1 MMPKPNGRSVIAERS
16 PGGDSSDPHDGT
28 RRSLRPSSSVAL
40 VVAGLLVMSLI
51 AGSCS
56 AATPSAGASPP
67 KASTS
72 TVWLCRPGQAH
83 DPCAPNLTTTEVSA
97 SGKSN
102 VIHPSVASTAR
113 KFDCFYVYPTVSM
126 EKSVNSNLQVQSA
139 ETQIATQQV
148 AQFSKICRVWAPM
161 YRQFTVSGLAH
172 LSGTAIS
179 TAYAS
184 IEAGFE
190 DYLAHDNDGHP
201 IIFIGHSQ
209 GAVMLIDLLSRLVDN
224 NAALRDKLVLAI
236 LIGGNV
242 VVSTGRLTGGSFT
255 NIPLCTSPGQTSC
268 VIAYSSFPGTPPAA
282 SEFGR
287 PGQGVSLL
295 TGQLA
300 KTGLRVACVN
310 PAAIGGGSAV
320 LDPIF
325 PATIVDG
332 PVPFNSSEGKISTPW
347 VAYPDLYRAACQS
360 SDGAAWLN
368 VTKATR
374 PSDHRPVVKE
384 TNNATTGGQH
394 NLTTDWGYHIY
405 DVNLAL
411 SNLVS
416 DADAAEVSWTSR
428 HRFAGEVR
436 RRTEPERPRVLVG

>member
-1 MMPKPNGRSVIAERS
+1 MPKPDERS
-16 PGGDSSDPHDGT
+16 AMAARSPEGDSWDPHHGA

-40 VVAGLLVMSLI
+40 VVAGLLVMTLI
-51 AGSCS
+51 AVSCS
-56 AATPSAGASPP
+56 SAAPSAGTSPP

-72 TVWLCRPGQAH
+72 TVWLCRPAQPH
-83 DPCAPNLTTTEVSA
+83 DPCAPDLITTEVSA
-97 SGKSN
+97 SGKSK
-102 VIHPSVASTAR
+102 VIRPSVASTAS
-113 KFDCFYVYPTVSM
+113 KFDCFYVYPTVSV
-126 EKSVNSNLQVQSA
+126 EKSVNSNLEVQSA
-139 ETQIATQQV
+139 ETEIATQQA
-148 AQFSKICRVWAPM
+148 AQFSKVCRVWAPM

-184 IEAGFE
+184 IEAAFD
-190 DYLAHDNDGHP
+190 DYLAHDNDGRP

-209 GAVMLIDLLSRLVDN
+209 GAVMLIDLLSRLVDK

-236 LIGGNV
+236 LAGGNV
-242 VVSTGRLTGGSFT
+242 VVPTGKLTGGSFT
-255 NIPLCTSPGQTSC
+255 NIPLCTSIGQTSC
-268 VIAYSSFPGTPPAA
+268 VIAYSGFPDTPPVA

-295 TGQLA
+295 SGQLA
-300 KTGLRVACVN
+300 KTGLQVACVD
-310 PAAIGGGSAV
+310 PAAIGGGSAL

-332 PVPFNSSEGKISTPW
+332 PVPFHSSEGEVSTPW
-347 VAYPDLYRAACQS
+347 VAYPDLYRAACES

-384 TNNATTGGQH
+384 TNKATTGGQH

-411 SNLVS
+411 GNLVS
-416 DADAAEVSWTSR
+416 DADAAEASWT
-428 HRFAGEVR
+428 R
-436 RRTEPERPRVLVG
+436 R